1 MTIRFIGFGAYLAL
15 LLALGSGVSLASSD
29 SNIVGDSVHH
39 HSSTFCL
46 IDSSIFDRGTI
57 RNYSP
62 RRLALHCYCC
72 GRDENGHCNHQCCD
86 P

>member
-1 MTIRFIGFGAYLAL
+1 MTIRSIGLGVYLGL
-15 LLALGSGVSLASSD
+15 LLALGSGVSLASSA
-29 SNIVGDSVHH
+29 STIVGDNVHH
-39 HSSTFCL
+39 YSTFCL
-46 IDSSIFDRGTI
+46 IDSSIFHRGTI
-57 RNYSP
+57 HNYTP